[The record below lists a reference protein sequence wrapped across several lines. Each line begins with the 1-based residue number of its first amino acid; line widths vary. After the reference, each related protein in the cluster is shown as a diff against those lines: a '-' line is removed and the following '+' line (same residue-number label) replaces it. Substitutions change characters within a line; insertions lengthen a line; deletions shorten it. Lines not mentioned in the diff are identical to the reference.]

1 MDEVGREEHEEF
13 KQRMEDEHKRINRRL
28 QELETVTK
36 QITDLALSVQKLAT
50 SIENMVQAQNR
61 QEERLSELVCRAGEM
76 LRQIITC
83 TITALIGG
91 AVGWLL
97 RNAGIM

>member
-61 QEERLSELVCRAGEM
+61 QEERLSELESRETNYNMHDYSTDWWSSWVAVKECRNYV
-76 LRQIITC
+76 
-83 TITALIGG
+83 GG
-91 AVGWLL
+91 D
-97 RNAGIM
+97 I

>member
-50 SIENMVQAQNR
+50 SIENMVQAQIR
-61 QEERLSELVCRAGEM
+61 QDERLSDLESRDGEM